1 MDQTSNNPTANQLG
15 AGISEDQIRGA
26 VEKSGYPLQTIVGD
40 LLRFKLV
47 ADDANFQVQEEW
59 SYLDRD
65 TKELRTV
72 DLLAEL
78 RLHDWEPQPRVR
90 PHLSLLIECKQSS
103 LPYVFFETSRTPL
116 LIDFPTIAGLR
127 EDKIVLT
134 TDDDPSSWTY
144 TVPHALDLNEDP
156 FQSALRTCHTLSKC
170 VRKGSDV
177 ELSGSDA
184 YNGII
189 LPLVKALQHFVHSQ
203 NPVDTAWY
211 FDCHAALA
219 IGVLDAPM
227 ISVTVDPAGPVLTA
241 VPWVRVIRHEYEE
254 DAERHDRDQLRVVD
268 IVHKDFLHIYLDEH
282 LLPFSKR
289 FAERVLRHPTEIAT
303 GLAFVPGMGAHGWD
317 PVEIRMQPRSL
328 EAHLSRFADI
338 GRNLLRFISGK
349 GHHN

>member
-1 MDQTSNNPTANQLG
+1 MNQGPNNPTANQLG

-40 LLRFKLV
+40 LLRFKPV

-78 RLHDWEPQPRVR
+78 RLHDWELQPRVR

-103 LPYVFFETSRTPL
+103 LPYIFFETSRTPL

-134 TDDDPSSWTY
+134 SDDDPSSWTY
-144 TVPHALDLNEDP
+144 TVPYALDLDEDP

-184 YNGII
+184 YNGLI
-189 LPLVKALQHFVHSQ
+189 LPLVKALQHKQ
-203 NPVDTAWY
+203 
-211 FDCHAALA
+211 
-219 IGVLDAPM
+219 
-227 ISVTVDPAGPVLTA
+227 
-241 VPWVRVIRHEYEE
+241 
-254 DAERHDRDQLRVVD
+254 
-268 IVHKDFLHIYLDEH
+268 
-282 LLPFSKR
+282 
-289 FAERVLRHPTEIAT
+289 
-303 GLAFVPGMGAHGWD
+303 
-317 PVEIRMQPRSL
+317 
-328 EAHLSRFADI
+328 
-338 GRNLLRFISGK
+338 
-349 GHHN
+349 